1 MSESSVAVVG
11 LAALVFGLVLAYLA
25 FLRKAGPNEVIVV
38 SGRGPVKFIT
48 GGADM
53 VVPLFHTWNR
63 LSLEVMTLDVTTP
76 EVYTSQGVPVIVDGV
91 AQIKIRKDEAS
102 LHAAAERFLGKAPE
116 EIAKI
121 ALETVQGH
129 LRAILGTMSVEDI
142 YKNRDQFA
150 QKVQEVS
157 AGDLANM
164 GLGIDSFTI
173 RDIRDKHGYLEALGK
188 PRIAEVKR
196 TAAIA
201 EAVARQGGLDRP
213 GGRRAR
219 DARAAGRGAEAGP
232 GGGGQARRRGG
243 RGQRLQAAPPEGSR
257 RARPPRGRD
266 RQLPGPAGDRR
277 AAGHRQPKRAEAE
290 MAYELQKKT
299 MEIQVQEQEIKR
311 KEKEL
316 DATIRRQ
323 ADAKRYELET
333 LAAAAPQPHRD
344 RGRAEKSRL
353 ATWPT
358 ARRRA
363 AWPRPRWPRPRA
375 RPRRRRTRRAGW
387 PRREI
392 RQAQGLAEALAMEKK
407 AEAWRKY
414 SEAAVLQI
422 LAPILPEIAR
432 AIAEP
437 LSRIDRITM
446 VNTGGNGDDRRVEGD
461 QRGRARDR
469 AGAAGDRVADRPEA
483 RRAAQG
489 RAAEAER
496 RRQRSAAMPA
506 QRRREPLHAG
516 RARPNDGARS
526 QGPLPTRRGV
536 ALPRG
541 GARLRPWHRSPC
553 RAGGPGRPASRDQN
567 ELVSRRSTAL
577 TCRFCRRPIVRAA
590 NRHLQK
596 LDFARGGVRRLNDL
610 WRRALSAR
618 ARPAHR
624 GAGRVRLRDRSRQ
637 PMEVHRDIALRLIA
651 RLEALAKAPGTFW
664 TAAPRA
670 RPAGA
675 GPPPAA
681 LDAAV
686 PARPRRPRH

>member
-1 MSESSVAVVG
+1 MPELG
-11 LAALVFGLVLAYLA
+11 LGSFLLVAALAVLLVATVGYVLAYLA

-38 SGRGPVKFIT
+38 SGRGRVKFIT

-201 EAVARQGGLDRP
+201 EAVAAKEASIAQADAERETRERQAEAQKL
-213 GGRRAR
+213 AQEAEAKR
-219 DARAAGRGAEAGP
+219 DAAVAEANASKLRRQKEADALAHRAAEIANFQAE
-232 GGGGQARRRGG
+232 QAIAE
-243 RGQRLQAAPPEGSR
+243 QQATANV
-257 RARPPRGRD
+257 
-266 RQLPGPAGDRR
+266 
-277 AAGHRQPKRAEAE
+277 KRAEAE

-323 ADAKRYELET
+323 ADAKRYEVET
-333 LAAAAPQPHRD
+333 LAAANRNRVETEAQ
-344 RGRAEKSRL
+344 AEKSRL
-353 ATWPT
+353 ATVADGEK
-358 ARRRA
+358 ARGLA
-363 AWPRPRWPRPRA
+363 AAAVTQAQGQAQAEAEKA
-375 RPRRRRTRRAGW
+375 RGLAEA
-387 PRREI
+387 EI
-392 RQAQGLAEALAMEKK
+392 REAQGLAEALAMEKK

-446 VNTGGNGDDRRVEGD
+446 VNTGGNGEIGVSKVTGEVARVIAQVPPVIESLTGLKLEELL
-461 QRGRARDR
+461 ARVRPDP
-469 AGAAGDRVADRPEA
+469 AASAAAGLEI
-483 RRAAQG
+483 
-489 RAAEAER
+489 AER
-496 RRQRSAAMPA
+496 KV
-506 QRRREPLHAG
+506 
-516 RARPNDGARS
+516 D
-526 QGPLPTRRGV
+526 
-536 ALPRG
+536 
-541 GARLRPWHRSPC
+541 
-553 RAGGPGRPASRDQN
+553 
-567 ELVSRRSTAL
+567 
-577 TCRFCRRPIVRAA
+577 
-590 NRHLQK
+590 
-596 LDFARGGVRRLNDL
+596 GGV
-610 WRRALSAR
+610 
-618 ARPAHR
+618 
-624 GAGRVRLRDRSRQ
+624 V
-637 PMEVHRDIALRLIA
+637 
-651 RLEALAKAPGTFW
+651 AP
-664 TAAPRA
+664 
-670 RPAGA
+670 PAG
-675 GPPPAA
+675 
-681 LDAAV
+681 
-686 PARPRRPRH
+686 PARKPETSTKP